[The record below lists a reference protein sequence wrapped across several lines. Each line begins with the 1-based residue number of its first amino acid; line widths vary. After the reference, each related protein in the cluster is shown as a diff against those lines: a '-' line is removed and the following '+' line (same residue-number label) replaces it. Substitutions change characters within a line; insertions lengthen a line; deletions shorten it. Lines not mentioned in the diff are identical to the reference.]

1 MGRQESRV
9 DWRGWE
15 GAGRPASGWGKGSA
29 IARPVRAPRPGSAP
43 WGGRGS
49 RGGSRTAGGWL
60 AGLARRPDCGWGLGR
75 ELQGFEVGFLHRLL
89 SSALTQLL
97 LISQIRLRPLSQ
109 RLSHRRNGGEQLRIL
124 TNSAVLSWPMLVTFP
139 LAKRKV
145 IGQLLALALHCEVR
159 VQQTVMAGTQ
169 PHRTFELSRLL
180 LRKQSHQR
188 EGQLKQ
194 VLPSQ
199 DPQGPLFLVC
209 RPLTVQLCL
218 RR

>member
-1 MGRQESRV
+1 MRS
-9 DWRGWE
+9 WRAQGS
-15 GAGRPASGWGKGSA
+15 GARPARNSGLR
-29 IARPVRAPRPGSAP
+29 ARVKDG
-43 WGGRGS
+43 GGR
-49 RGGSRTAGGWL
+49 WP
-60 AGLARRPDCGWGLGR
+60 GLAPG
-75 ELQGFEVGFLHRLL
+75 
-89 SSALTQLL
+89 A
-97 LISQIRLRPLSQ
+97 IRLRLLSQ

-124 TNSAVLSWPMLVTFP
+124 TNSAVLSWPMLVTSP
-139 LAKRKV
+139 LAKRKA
-145 IGQLLALALHCEVR
+145 IGQPLALALLCEVR

-169 PHRTFELSRLL
+169 PRRTFELSRLL

-209 RPLTVQLCL
+209 RPLTVLPCL